1 MSRRT
6 LPLQIVSI
14 LVLFTMAFSIVAPTQ
29 VQAGVFGNIQDDIK
43 EKLEKG
49 FEDGSISCIAAAAVA
64 ALFSYLAS
72 ALTNVPTTDVP
83 AVLKEQ
89 IMDCVFWAIK
99 NSIIKEITKNTVG
112 YVQTGMNG
120 NPAFARNVQQYL
132 LSVADKAAGEYIQQ
146 TTAGDFLCSP
156 YRGEIQQALT
166 RYYQLQSGRGPS
178 GAAGGGTSCTLTGAV
193 TNIDDFI
200 GGDFS
205 AGGWDAWITMY
216 IDPYNSSQGAY
227 LASRTELDRRIAIA
241 QEEAKQKLQ
250 QGNGFLGKETKNCY
264 KTPYT
269 TEDGTVVY
277 FTECNTPETETPG
290 TSVKN
295 AFEQT
300 LGVTMAELANA
311 DELSEL
317 IALWMTHMLSDM
329 LIGEKGIAGYDPNDF
344 EHTVPETTISDE
356 DWDDIDIGPQPGGE
370 SCGVG
375 PYHQP
380 ENSGVAAQRS
390 VRIDE
395 PGVVVNP
402 NHIAEEITL
411 TEAGERDAGYSR
423 IEVNFDTTIGI
434 LSYTDQSAK
443 DFNGLFWMTRGN
455 SPGGGS
461 SADRWGNNVIINVGY
476 LATDKKVHAQHNM
489 DYPDYGACGISE
501 TAGIEL
507 VEGETYHATF
517 VYEALNSDQN
527 PGKIELKYRGTGS
540 TQGKNFTLNLTGKAG
555 GAVPFIDLDN
565 IRSGG
570 QVVSSGIKIVLG
582 NGPTSDDWAVPG
594 LGGWIYENV
603 HVFVEPGEGIPS
615 GDDDDDDDT
624 CVPWGTTTCE
634 GPAPTVT
641 LTATSPVNNGSPST
655 LTWSSQNAESCTAM
669 TGSGFVTG
677 GATSGSDTSDNL
689 ATTTTFSVRCR
700 GTGGAKTASAVA
712 TVVGAPPLSAT
723 LTASPSTVD
732 SGENTRLTWDSEGA
746 TSCVVT
752 AGADKGFV
760 IIGGAPSGSD
770 DSANLTTATT
780 FGISCTG
787 AAGVV
792 LASTVVNITGLVPPI
807 ATLTASPGTVD
818 SGENTTLTWSSA
830 NATSCSVASGGSSGF
845 TISGGATSGSD
856 DSSNL
861 TAPTTFGISC
871 VGAGGT
877 TPASTVVNIT
887 GLPPGGSCTNCTPLT
902 DPPFTI
908 TAPCGSQCSVDQS
921 ILGQLTTLDMN
932 LNNTG
937 DPILAAWRI
946 TDAFPPS
953 VGHPNP
959 CYQNGTCVGA
969 NINDSSINSETAG
982 YLTSFVLK
990 VWAAGLH
997 VCYEVPNQST
1007 KDAWITAG
1015 LDVTPIQVVPGI
1027 TTSRLN
1033 IHKSSANWLEC
1044 TN

>member
-6 LPLQIVSI
+6 LPLQIVSV
-14 LVLFTMAFSIVAPTQ
+14 LVLFIMAFSVVAPTQ
-29 VQAGVFGNIQDDIK
+29 VHAGVFGGLQDDIK

-49 FEDGSISCIAAAAVA
+49 FEDGSISCVAAAAVA

-83 AVLKEQ
+83 AVIKEQ
-89 IMDCVFWAIK
+89 IMDCVFWSIK
-99 NSIIKEITKNTVG
+99 NAIIKEITEETVG

-216 IDPYNSSQGAY
+216 VDPYNSSQGAY
-227 LASRTELDRRIAIA
+227 LASRNELDRRIAIA

-250 QGNGFLGKETKNCY
+250 QGNGFYGKETQNCY
-264 KTPYT
+264 TTEYI
-269 TEDGTVVY
+269 TEDGTKVN
-277 FTECNTPETETPG
+277 FQECDTPETETPG

-300 LGVTMAELANA
+300 LGITSDELANA

-329 LIGEKGIAGYDPNDF
+329 LVGEKGIAGYDPNDF

-375 PYHQP
+375 PYHEP
-380 ENSGVAAQRS
+380 DNSGMAAQHS

-395 PGVVVNP
+395 PGVVVS
-402 NHIAEEITL
+402 ETDVGVEVVL
-411 TEAGERDAGYSR
+411 TADSERDAAYSR
-423 IEVNFDTTIGI
+423 VEVNFDTTIGI
-434 LSYTDQSAK
+434 LSYTDESAS
-443 DFNGLFWMTRGN
+443 DFNGLFWMTTGN
-455 SPGGGS
+455 KFNGDAWGS
-461 SADRWGNNVIINVGY
+461 SVIINAGY
-476 LATDKKVHAQHNM
+476 LATGKKVHAQHNM

-507 VEGETYHATF
+507 IEGETYHATF

-527 PGKIELKYRGTGS
+527 PGKIELKYRGTGGTPS
-540 TQGKNFTLNLTGKAG
+540 SVGKNFTLDLTGKAG

-565 IRSGG
+565 IKRG
-570 QVVSSGIKIVLG
+570 QYSSSGIKIVLG
-582 NGPTSDDWAVPG
+582 NGPTNDEWAVPG
-594 LGGWIYENV
+594 LGGWVYRNV
-603 HVFVEPGEGIPS
+603 HVLVEPGEGPT
-615 GDDDDDDDT
+615 GDDDDDDDDG

-641 LTATSPVNNGSPST
+641 LTATTPVNSGSPST
-655 LTWSSQNAESCTAM
+655 LTWSSTDATSCTAT

-677 GATSGSDTSDNL
+677 GATSGSDISDNL
-689 ATTTTFSVRCR
+689 TTTTTFSIRCR
-700 GTGGAKTASAVA
+700 GAGGAQTASAVA
-712 TVVGAPPLSAT
+712 TVVGAPSLSAT

-732 SGENTRLTWDSEGA
+732 SGDHTTLTWSSTNA

-752 AGADKGFV
+752 TGADSGFE
-760 IIGGAPSGSD
+760 ILGGATSGSD
-770 DSANLTTATT
+770 ATGNLTTPTT

-792 LASTVVNITGLVPPI
+792 LASTVVNITGL
-807 ATLTASPGTVD
+807 
-818 SGENTTLTWSSA
+818 
-830 NATSCSVASGGSSGF
+830 
-845 TISGGATSGSD
+845 
-856 DSSNL
+856 
-861 TAPTTFGISC
+861 
-871 VGAGGT
+871 
-877 TPASTVVNIT
+877 
-887 GLPPGGSCTNCTPLT
+887 PPGGSCTDCTPLT
-902 DPPFTI
+902 DPPFTM
-908 TAPCGSQCSVDQS
+908 TAPCGSQCSANTYLTARLQS
-921 ILGQLTTLDMN
+921 LDTL

-937 DPILAAWRI
+937 DPVLTAWRI
-946 TDAFPPS
+946 TEAFPLS
-953 VGHPNP
+953 TGHPNP

-969 NINDSSINSETAG
+969 NIDDTSINSTTAG
-982 YLTSFVLK
+982 YLESFAIK
-990 VWAAGLH
+990 VWAASAH
-997 VCYEVPNQST
+997 VCYEVPSQSV
-1007 KDAWITAG
+1007 KDAWIAAG
-1015 LDVTPIQVVPGI
+1015 LNATPIQVVSGI
-1027 TTSRLN
+1027 TASRFN
-1033 IHKSSANWLEC
+1033 IHTPSTDWLEC